1 MFKRQINNLRVL
13 VSRLLTVFLA
23 FLAFFTSYSKNKILY
38 VSFFFEDIKNTL
50 VRLFMTKRGRYN
62 RAFLHFAVIGVLG
75 LGIILAPYL
84 SSTYPVFSP
93 NKPLNI
99 NEASAQSI
107 AVGEDVFRTNVSQ
120 KPRDKV
126 IEYTV
131 QKGDTISTIAQN
143 FGISENTIKWE
154 NDLTSDDITVGDT
167 LKILPVTGMS
177 YKVQKGDTV
186 YTIAKKFDTES
197 QKIVDF
203 PFNDFAN
210 PETFSLVEG
219 QMLIVPDAIKPS
231 EQPFIHQ
238 QVFIAQGPVS
248 ISSAGFTWPLH
259 GIITQFA
266 SWYHMALDIAA
277 PIGTPIVA
285 AESGTVSSISL
296 GTWDYGYGN
305 NVYIDNGEGYKS
317 HYAHMSAVNVSAGQ
331 QVEAGKT
338 VIGWVGLTGRTTGP
352 HLHFEVLRN
361 GVLTNPLSL
370 LQ

>member
-1 MFKRQINNLRVL
+1 MYKRQFYFVRA
-13 VSRLLTVFLA
+13 VFIRFVNS
-23 FLAFFTSYSKNKILY
+23 FLSFSLFFSVYIKKKILS
-38 VSFFFEDIKNTL
+38 VSLFLEGIKNTL
-50 VRLFMTKRGRYN
+50 VRLFMAKRGRYN

-75 LGIILAPYL
+75 LGVIFAPYL
-84 SSTYPVFSP
+84 ASSYPVFLQ
-93 NKPLNI
+93 NKPLNL

-107 AVGEDVFRTNVSQ
+107 AVGEDVFQTNISQ
-120 KPRDKV
+120 KPRDK
-126 IEYTV
+126 IIDYTV
-131 QKGDTISTIAQN
+131 QKGDTISTIAQS
-143 FGISENTIKWE
+143 FGVSENTIRWA

-177 YKVQKGDTV
+177 YKVQSGDTV
-186 YTIAKKFDTES
+186 YSIAKKFDTDA

-210 PETFSLVEG
+210 PETFTLVEG
-219 QMLIVPDAIKPS
+219 EILIVPDAIKPS
-231 EQPFIHQ
+231 EQPYIHQ
-238 QVFIAQGPVS
+238 QVYIAQGPVS
-248 ISSAGFTWPLH
+248 ISSAGFTWPVH

-285 AESGTVSSISL
+285 AQDGYVSSVSV

-317 HYAHMSAVNVSAGQ
+317 HYAHMMAVNVSPGEKVQ
-331 QVEAGKT
+331 AGKT
-338 VIGWVGLTGRTTGP
+338 VLGWIGVTGRTTGP
-352 HLHFEVLRN
+352 HVHFEILRN
-361 GVLTNPLSL
+361 GVLVNPLPY